1 MEAGFIMS
9 RQKVHPRGCNCLVIK
24 TTEVVVLRKRL
35 NSAAHAF
42 ECYVERLPLEMQPGE
57 PKVVGMAKLRSP
69 QAAGVER
76 LQEFV
81 VTQVG
86 RCKHER
92 HKPIM
97 AD

>member
-1 MEAGFIMS
+1 M
-9 RQKVHPRGCNCLVIK
+9 
-24 TTEVVVLRKRL
+24 VLRKRL
-35 NSAAHAF
+35 NSAADAF
-42 ECYVERLPLEMQPGE
+42 ECSVERLPLEVQPGE
-57 PKVVGMAKLRSP
+57 PQVIGMAKLGSP
-69 QAAGVER
+69 KAAGVEC